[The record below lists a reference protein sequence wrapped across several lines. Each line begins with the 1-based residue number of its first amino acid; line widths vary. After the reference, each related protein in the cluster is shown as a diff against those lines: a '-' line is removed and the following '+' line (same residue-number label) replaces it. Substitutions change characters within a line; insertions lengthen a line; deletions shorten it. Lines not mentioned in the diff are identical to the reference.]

1 MAAAT
6 TQPRPATN
14 DSDRSWTLLWV
25 GVALI
30 AGIGVRIWLL
40 RLPTGALDSD
50 EAVAGLI
57 ARHAMFHH
65 EFRAFFWGQYYGGTA
80 EPLLGIPLFAVF
92 GATVGA
98 LKALPLLLSTLSA
111 VLVWRV
117 GRRTVGE
124 MTARCAACAFFC
136 WPTNFLWL
144 STKTRGFYW
153 VDLVVGLGVWLVALR
168 IVDHPRRIVGW
179 LVLGLLAGIGLWTS
193 PQVVYFGIPAAA
205 WLVYRL
211 RTEVWRVVFG
221 VGPALVGAAPW
232 LWANLFYGMPSL
244 HRPPFTYDKGY
255 LGNGKVLA
263 TRGVPV
269 ALGLNAGEHWLLS
282 SLLAKAVY
290 LAVIAAVAAAVVARR
305 RSTALLLSLAVVS
318 FGLLWGI
325 FPVSGV
331 VGEGRYVLALLPAL
345 ALLLWS
351 AGSGHRV
358 VQTLLLLA
366 AVFLSAVGVGHI
378 RDITAPNAPDIP
390 MPRSLGS
397 LIPFLQTRGFTAVY
411 ANYWVAYRLDFES
424 HERIIATPA
433 DATARYGPYRRQV
446 AASPHPVY
454 VFIAGS
460 GQEPLFAKGL
470 TALHVGYSRFP
481 VSRFIVYA
489 PTAPVDWFEVFRA
502 AGP

>member
-1 MAAAT
+1 MAAVRIRSRHAVG
-6 TQPRPATN
+6 N
-14 DSDRSWTLLWV
+14 SDGAWTALWL

-30 AGIGVRIWLL
+30 AGIGVRVWLL

-65 EFRAFFWGQYYGGTA
+65 EFRAFYWGQYYGGTA
-80 EPLLGIPLFAVF
+80 EPLLGVPLFAVF
-92 GATVGA
+92 GATVA
-98 LKALPLLLSTLSA
+98 TLKALPLLLSALAS

-153 VDLVVGLGVWLVALR
+153 VDLVVGLGIWLVALR
-168 IVDHPRRIVGW
+168 IVDRPGRVSGW
-179 LVLGLLAGIGLWTS
+179 MALGLLAGIGLWTS
-193 PQVVYFGIPAAA
+193 PQVIYFGVPAAI

-211 RTEVWRVVFG
+211 RGEVWRVVFG
-221 VGPALVGAAPW
+221 IGPGIAGAAPW
-232 LWANLFYGMPSL
+232 LWANLFHGMPSL

-255 LGNGKVLA
+255 LGNAKVLA
-263 TRGVPV
+263 THGVPV

-282 SLLAKAVY
+282 SLVDKAVY
-290 LAVIAAVAAAVVARR
+290 LVALVAVAAAVVIWRR
-305 RSTALLLSLAVVS
+305 TAGLLLGLAVVS
-318 FGLLWGI
+318 FALLWGI

-358 VQTLLLLA
+358 AQTLLLLA
-366 AVFLSAVGVGHI
+366 AVLLSVAGVSHI
-378 RDITAPNAPDIP
+378 RDITAPNAPDVP
-390 MPRSLGS
+390 MPRSLGG
-397 LIPFLQTRGFTAVY
+397 LIPLLQARGFTAVY

-424 HERIIATPA
+424 HERIIATPP

-454 VFIAGS
+454 VFVAGS
-460 GQEPLFAKGL
+460 GQDPLFAKGL
-470 TALHVGYSRFP
+470 RALSIGYDRF
-481 VSRFIVYA
+481 SAGHFIVYA
-489 PTAPVDWFEVFRA
+489 PATPVDWFEVFRA
-502 AGP
+502 AGS